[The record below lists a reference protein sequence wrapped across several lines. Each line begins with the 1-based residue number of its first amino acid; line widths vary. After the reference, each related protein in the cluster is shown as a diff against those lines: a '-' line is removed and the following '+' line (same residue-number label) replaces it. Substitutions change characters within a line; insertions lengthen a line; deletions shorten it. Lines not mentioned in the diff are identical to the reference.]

1 MTQDFNQQPLLEKAT
16 VRIWEMA
23 EADPQLE
30 ALKPRE
36 DVTRRLQ
43 EEGISYR
50 EIIAA
55 ALDGYAERPAMGT
68 RAYEVGLDAR
78 TGESFRHYLPSFS
91 TVSYARLHGQIKN
104 IANFWRHH
112 PQHRVAPGDMVAF
125 IAFTSAEMAAVD
137 LACVYAQA
145 VSVPLQANLPR
156 HDMEEVLRDTA
167 PVTMVANMENLALAT
182 DYTCGQDTI
191 RSLIVIDYDERIA
204 AERQLLETTRARLA
218 ENGGAAR
225 LLTFTEALEHG
236 GGFTFEPLPPA
247 PRGRDNISMIMY
259 TSGSTG
265 TPKGALIHDAIS
277 IQFWSWMPVY
287 VPTVAMGYAP
297 LNHFMGRNMVHS
309 ALAQG
314 GTVYFTLKSDMSSL
328 FEDIRIARPTFIT
341 FIPRVCELVYQHY
354 QSEVQR
360 RLAEGEAPAAADAA
374 VRAEM
379 SKSFLG
385 ERLNAGGVGS
395 SPTAPQV
402 RQFMAECFDI
412 PIIEGYGCTE
422 AGGGAMSWLNRIV
435 PRVVLDYKL
444 ADVPELG
451 YYTTDRPFPRGEL
464 LVKTTLMIQGYF
476 KRPEASAAIFD
487 ADGYLKTGDVMEER
501 EPGHLVWVDRR
512 NNVIKL
518 SQAEFVAIGPL
529 EAAFLAQGK
538 FIRQIYVYGSSQRSF
553 LLAVVVPALDLAT
566 ARLGHAPSDAELREL
581 VLGDMQNA
589 ARDAGLKSFEV
600 PRDVLIERE
609 AFSLENGL
617 LSSVRKPLRPN
628 LKRRYGERL
637 EAMYEAMERQQ
648 QDELA
653 LLRQGGD
660 GQPTIGRVVGAFKAN
675 LGLAAL
681 HEGDPQSYADLG
693 GDSFGA
699 VSLSLLFEE
708 MFGVSVPVSI
718 VLHPSSNAARLAA
731 YIDDALGKAGP
742 LERYKQI
749 HPDPERVRATDFRLE
764 TLYDAATLAAAKAAA
779 PAVRVS
785 KTVLLT
791 GANGFLGRFLCL
803 EWLEQLA
810 KVGGKLICI
819 IRGADAL
826 AARARLDEAF
836 GNLDPELAARFHRLA
851 AGHLEML
858 AGDLATPKL
867 GLSEASFARLADE
880 VDHIVHPAA
889 LVNHRLSYR
898 NLFEPNV
905 LGTAELIRLALSE
918 RLKRFDYVSSV
929 AVPHMSPELAR
940 GPEAMDVREGAP
952 QMPLI
957 DMYAS
962 GYGASKWAGEVML
975 REANEKTGLPV
986 NVFRADMIMPH
997 ARYQGQVNVTDMF
1010 TRLLFSL
1017 VKTGIAPKSF
1027 YELGPD
1033 GERQRAHYDGLPV
1046 DFIAAAMQQIGARL
1060 DAGFNCYNLIN
1071 IHYDDGISL
1080 DTVADWVESAGYVVQ
1095 RIGNHEEWSR
1105 RFEDKLRNLPD
1116 GERQKSSLSILGY
1129 FAAPHQP
1136 NPAPVSSAG
1145 FQAMVRRI
1153 PAGPEVPR
1161 LSEAYIHKYLRDMS
1175 LLGLIEQPMARAGM
1189 LLQPPA

>member
-1 MTQDFNQQPLLEKAT
+1 MVQDFNQQHLIEKAG
-16 VRIWEMA
+16 VRIWKMA
-23 EADPQLE
+23 EADPQLK
-30 ALKPRE
+30 ALKPLE
-36 DVTRRLQ
+36 DVTRRIQ
-43 EEGISYR
+43 EPDISYR

-55 ALDGYAERPAMGT
+55 TLNGYAGRPAMGS
-68 RAYEVGLDAR
+68 RAYEIRLDAR
-78 TGESFRHYLPSFS
+78 TGESFRHYLPAFE
-91 TVSYARLHGQIKN
+91 TISYAQLHGQVEA

-112 PQHRVAPGDMVAF
+112 PHHRVAPGDMVAF
-125 IAFTSAEMAAVD
+125 IAFTGAEMAAVD
-137 LACVYAQA
+137 LACIYAQA
-145 VSVPLQANLPR
+145 VCVPLQANLSQP
-156 HDMEEVLRDTA
+156 DMEEVLRDTA
-167 PVTMVANMENLALAT
+167 PVTMVANIDNLALAT
-182 DYTCGQDTI
+182 DYACSQNTI
-191 RSLIVIDYDERIA
+191 RSLIVIDYDDQID
-204 AERQLLETTRARLA
+204 AERRLLEASRERLA
-218 ENGGAAR
+218 KNGGTVR
-225 LLTFTEALEHG
+225 LTAFAEAVSHG
-236 GGFTFEPLPPA
+236 GQFVFEPLPPS

-297 LNHFMGRNMVHS
+297 MNHFMGRNMVHS

-360 RLAEGEAPAAADAA
+360 RLAAGETRENADEA
-374 VRAEM
+374 VREEM
-379 SKSFLG
+379 RNSFLG
-385 ERLNAGGVGS
+385 DRLNAGGVGS
-395 SPTAPQV
+395 SPTAPEV

-422 AGGGAMSWLNRIV
+422 AGGGAMTWLNRIV

-464 LVKTTLMIQGYF
+464 LVKTALTIKGYF

-487 ADGYLKTGDVMEER
+487 ADGYLKTGDVMEEQ
-501 EPGHLVWVDRR
+501 EPGYLVWVDRR

-529 EAAFLAQGK
+529 EAVFLAQSK
-538 FIRQIYVYGSSQRSF
+538 FIKQIYVYGSSQRSF
-553 LLAVVVPALDLAT
+553 LLAVAVPALELAQ
-566 ARLGHAPSDAELREL
+566 ARLGHAPSDSELREL
-581 VLGDMQNA
+581 VLGDLQNA

-609 AFSLENGL
+609 AFTLENGL

-628 LKRRYGERL
+628 LKRRYAGRL
-637 EAMYEAMERQQ
+637 EAMYQEIERQQ

-653 LLRQGGD
+653 LLREGGA
-660 GQPTIGRVVGAFKAN
+660 GQSTLDRVAGAFKAN
-675 LGLAAL
+675 LGLASF
-681 HEGDPQSYADLG
+681 HGGNHQSYADLG

-699 VSLSLLFEE
+699 VSLTLLFEE
-708 MFGVSVPVSI
+708 MFGISVPVSI
-718 VLHPSSNAARLAA
+718 VLHPSASASRLAA
-731 YIDDALGKAGP
+731 YIDDALSNAGP

-749 HPDPERVRATDFRLE
+749 HPDPERVRATDFKLDV
-764 TLYDAATLAAAKAAA
+764 LLDAATLAAAKVAA
-779 PAVRVS
+779 PAVSVS
-785 KTVLLT
+785 RTVLLT

-810 KVGGKLICI
+810 RIDGKLICI
-819 IRGADAL
+819 IRGADAQ
-826 AARARLDEAF
+826 AARARLDEAI
-836 GNLDPELAARFHRLA
+836 GTLDHDLAERFQTLA
-851 AGHLEML
+851 SRHLEML
-858 AGDLATPKL
+858 PGDLATPKL
-867 GLSEASFARLADE
+867 GLSEASFARLAYE

-905 LGTAELIRLALSE
+905 LGTAELIRLALTE
-918 RLKRFDYVSSV
+918 RLKRFDYISSV
-929 AVPHMSPELAR
+929 AVPHMGADLAR
-940 GPEAMDVREGAP
+940 GPESMDVRKGAP
-952 QMPLI
+952 EMPLI

-975 REANEKTGLPV
+975 REANEEFGLPV
-986 NVFRADMIMPH
+986 NVFRAGMIMPH
-997 ARYQGQVNVTDMF
+997 ARYLGQINVTDMF

-1027 YELGPD
+1027 YELGPN
-1033 GERQRAHYDGLPV
+1033 GERQPAHYDGLPV
-1046 DFIAAAMQQIGARL
+1046 NFLAAAMQQIGARPYS
-1060 DAGFNCYNLIN
+1060 GFFSYNLIN
-1071 IHYDDGISL
+1071 VHHGDGLSL
-1080 DTVADWVESAGYVVQ
+1080 DTVVDWVESAGYTVK
-1095 RIGNHEEWSR
+1095 RINDHEEWAR

-1116 GERQKSSLSILGY
+1116 NERQKSSMSILGY
-1129 FAAPHQP
+1129 FAAPHPP
-1136 NPAPVSSAG
+1136 NPVPVSSAD
-1145 FQAMVRRI
+1145 FEAMVKTI
-1153 PAGPEVPR
+1153 PAGPEVPQ
-1161 LSEAYIHKYLRDMS
+1161 LSEEYIHKYLRDMS
-1175 LLGLIEQPMARAGM
+1175 LLGLIEQPKASADVMSR
-1189 LLQPPA
+1189 PPA

>member
-1 MTQDFNQQPLLEKAT
+1 MVQEFNQQHLIEKAGA
-16 VRIWEMA
+16 RIWDMA
-23 EADPQLE
+23 EADPQLN
-30 ALKPRE
+30 ALKPKDE
-36 DVTRRLQ
+36 VTRRIQ
-43 EEGISYR
+43 EPDISYR

-55 ALDGYAERPAMGT
+55 TLEGYAERPALGS
-68 RAYEVGLDAR
+68 RAYEIGQDDR
-78 TGESFRHYLPSFS
+78 TGESLRHYLPAFK
-91 TVSYARLHGQIKN
+91 TISYAELRGQVEG

-112 PQHRVAPGDMVAF
+112 PQHRVAAGDMVAF
-125 IAFTSAEMAAVD
+125 IAFTGAEMAAVD
-137 LACVYAQA
+137 LACIYAQA
-145 VSVPLQANLPR
+145 VSVPLQANLSR

-167 PVTMVANMENLALAT
+167 PVTMIANIDNLALAT
-182 DYTCGQDTI
+182 EYACRQDTI
-191 RSLIVIDYDERIA
+191 RSLIVIDYDSRID
-204 AERQLLETTRARLA
+204 AERRLVEAVRARLA
-218 ENGGAAR
+218 ENGGKAT
-225 LLTFTEALEHG
+225 LTTFSEAVGHG
-236 GGFTFEPLPPA
+236 GQFTFEPLPPS

-287 VPTVAMGYAP
+287 VPTVAIGYAP
-297 LNHFMGRNMVHS
+297 MNHFMGRNMVHS
-309 ALAQG
+309 GLAQG

-328 FEDIRIARPTFIT
+328 FEDIRIARPTFIS

-360 RLAEGEAPAAADAA
+360 RVAGGEAPEIADAA
-374 VRAEM
+374 VRVEM

-385 ERLNAGGVGS
+385 DRLNAGGVGS
-395 SPTAPQV
+395 SPTAPEV

-412 PIIEGYGCTE
+412 PMIEGYGCTE
-422 AGGGAMSWLNRIV
+422 AGGGALAWLNKIV
-435 PRVVLDYKL
+435 PRMVVDYKL

-501 EPGHLVWVDRR
+501 GPGHLVWVDRR

-529 EAAFLAQGK
+529 EAAFLARGK
-538 FIRQIYVYGSSQRSF
+538 FIRQIYVYGSSKRSF
-553 LLAVVVPALDLAT
+553 LLAVVVPALDLAQ

-581 VLGDMQNA
+581 VLADLQEA

-609 AFSLENGL
+609 AFTLENGL

-628 LKRRYGERL
+628 LKRRYADRL
-637 EAMYEAMERQQ
+637 EAMYQEMERQQ
-648 QDELA
+648 RDELA

-660 GQPTIGRVVGAFKAN
+660 GQSTLDRVVGAFKAN

-681 HEGDPQSYADLG
+681 DGDNHQSYSDLG

-708 MFGVSVPVSI
+708 MFGVSVPVST
-718 VLHPSSNAARLAA
+718 VLHPSASASRLAA

-749 HPDPERVRATDFRLE
+749 HPDPERVKASDFKLDV
-764 TLYDAATLAAAKAAA
+764 LFDAATLAAAKAAA
-779 PAVRVS
+779 PPVTVS

-810 KVGGKLICI
+810 KVDGKLICI
-819 IRGADAL
+819 IRGADAQ
-826 AARARLDEAF
+826 AARARLDEAI
-836 GNLDPELAARFHRLA
+836 GSLDHDLAARFRTLA
-851 AGHLEML
+851 ARHLEML
-858 AGDLATPKL
+858 VGDLATPKL
-867 GLSEASFARLADE
+867 GLDEANFARLADE

-905 LGTAELIRLALSE
+905 LGTAELIRLALME

-929 AVPHMSPELAR
+929 AVPHMSADLAH
-940 GPEAMDVREGAP
+940 GPETMDVRKSAP
-952 QMPLI
+952 EMPLI

-975 REANEKTGLPV
+975 REVNEKFGLPV

-997 ARYQGQVNVTDMF
+997 ARYIGQINVTDMF

-1027 YELGPD
+1027 YELGPN
-1033 GERQRAHYDGLPV
+1033 GERQRAHYDGLPANFV
-1046 DFIAAAMQQIGARL
+1046 AAAMQQIGARPY
-1060 DAGFNCYNLIN
+1060 AGFFSYNLIN
-1071 IHYDDGISL
+1071 VHHDDGLSL
-1080 DTVADWVESAGYVVQ
+1080 DTVVDWVESAGYTVK
-1095 RIGNHEEWSR
+1095 RIGDHQEWVR

-1116 GERQKSSLSILGY
+1116 SERQQSSLSILGH
-1129 FAAPHQP
+1129 FAAPH
-1136 NPAPVSSAG
+1136 PAHPMSVSSAE
-1145 FQAMVRRI
+1145 FQAMVKTI
-1153 PAGPEVPR
+1153 PAGPEVPQ
-1161 LSEAYIHKYLRDMS
+1161 LSEGYIHKYLKDMR
-1175 LLGLIEQPMARAGM
+1175 LLGLIEQPKVSAG
-1189 LLQPPA
+1189 